1 MDDRDALAEL
11 VGAGGVVVLSGAGIS
26 TESGIP
32 DYRGPTGRS
41 RRTAPM
47 TGQAFRDDALARH
60 RYWARGLIGWSTL
73 ADARPNTGHHA
84 VAALQHHGHIGSV
97 ITQNVD
103 GLHQAAGAT
112 HVIDLH
118 GRLDTVVCLACGT
131 PCPRDEVQ
139 ARLRQANPTWSA
151 EVLGV
156 NADGDVDL
164 ADADVANFVVVDC
177 EVCSGVLKPDVVY
190 FGESVPPTRVEAAYA
205 EVDGARSLLVLGSSL
220 HVFSGRRFVIRAA
233 QRGIPIA
240 IVNAGPTRGD
250 DLATLKLEAPL
261 GDTLASVADALG
273 AEMSPAGHR

>member
-1 MDDRDALAEL
+1 MLRVDADTGNAERAFPVLRRGGLDRD
-11 VGAGGVVVLSGAGIS
+11 
-26 TESGIP
+26 P
-32 DYRGPTGRS
+32 DR
-41 RRTAPM
+41 
-47 TGQAFRDDALARH
+47 AFVDAQIGARH
-60 RYWARGLIGWSTL
+60 RVG
-73 ADARPNTGHHA
+73 
-84 VAALQHHGHIGSV
+84 
-97 ITQNVD
+97 
-103 GLHQAAGAT
+103 
-112 HVIDLH
+112 
-118 GRLDTVVCLACGT
+118 
-131 PCPRDEVQ
+131 
-139 ARLRQANPTWSA
+139 
-151 EVLGV
+151 
-156 NADGDVDL
+156 
-164 ADADVANFVVVDC
+164 VVDC